1 MDSYL
6 SEVTITLALRNC
18 PMYGVIK
25 PVDLIIVHF
34 SLFVNVLLILSYL
47 AVIDVYS
54 VILGLRYLYISI
66 EETSMAIPSI
76 IMLSLMCIEF
86 VFYHYRP
93 EGPIHFYGED
103 QHIYSTNHYAIID
116 VYYVSIVLLQA

>member
-6 SEVTITLALRNC
+6 SEGAITLALRNC
-18 PMYGVIK
+18 PMYGVIQL
-25 PVDLIIVHF
+25 VDLIIVHF

-66 EETSMAIPSI
+66 EETSMAFPSV

-103 QHIYSTNHYAIID
+103 QHVYSTYHYATD
-116 VYYVSIVLLQA
+116 STHGFPAVC